1 MKRHIVCSFVEDSV
15 DSFPTP
21 PASAASDPFV
31 ATNGHA
37 QHPRECPTQPFKLV
51 PAPQQTLAS
60 ITPPPAPGLAKK
72 FDILDVELIQH
83 YCTRTYLTISSR
95 LATHVIWRDAVFKEA
110 FRHEW
115 LLNGIMATAALHK
128 AALLPKSSQDYAK
141 VALTH
146 QNAALSGYIPE
157 VSRPNQDNSI
167 AIFSLSLLLTIWAF
181 ASKDLPEGLKMVGAS
196 SASGDGNMDVRLPLT
211 SPTLQFVQ
219 IISVLRGIVSV
230 SVSQ

>member
-1 MKRHIVCSFVEDSV
+1 MEDQV

-31 ATNGHA
+31 KSNRQSG
-37 QHPRECPTQPFKLV
+37 REYPTQPFKLES
-51 PAPQQTLAS
+51 APQQKVAS
-60 ITPPPAPGLAKK
+60 IPSPTLPGPTKK
-72 FDILDVELIQH
+72 FDLLDIELIQH

-95 LATHVIWRDAVFKEA
+95 LSTHVIWRDAVFKEA

-128 AALLPKSSQDYAK
+128 ASMLPESSEDYAK
-141 VALTH
+141 VALAH
-146 QNAALSGYIPE
+146 QNAALNGYIPE

-181 ASKDLPEGLKMVGAS
+181 ASKDLPEGLKMVGAT
-196 SASGDGNMDVRLPLT
+196 SASGDGDLDGLPLT
-211 SPTLQFVQ
+211 SPSRQFAN
-219 IISVLRGIVSV
+219 IITVLRGIVSFFHTRIGLP
-230 SVSQ
+230 